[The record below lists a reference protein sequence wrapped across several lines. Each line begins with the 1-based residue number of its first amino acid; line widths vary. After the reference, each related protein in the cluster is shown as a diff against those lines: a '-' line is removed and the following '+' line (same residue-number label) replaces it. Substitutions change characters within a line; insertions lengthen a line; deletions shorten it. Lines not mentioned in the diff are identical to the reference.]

1 MKNKKQKKDVPFF
14 ARFLERQQY
23 PKVKTNVKAGDGSGD
38 VTLKFPS
45 DQDPEIVIPW
55 P

>member
-1 MKNKKQKKDVPFF
+1 MKDKKQEKEVPLF

-23 PKVKTNVKAGDGSGD
+23 PKVKTKVKAGDGGGD

-45 DQDPEIVIPW
+45 DDAPEIVIPW